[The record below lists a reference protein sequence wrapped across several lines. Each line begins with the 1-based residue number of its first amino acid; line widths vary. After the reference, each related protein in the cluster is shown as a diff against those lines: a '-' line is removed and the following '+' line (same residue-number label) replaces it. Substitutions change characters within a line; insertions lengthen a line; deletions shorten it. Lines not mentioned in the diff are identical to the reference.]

1 MPDYYPSR
9 TLSASEIPSGIGQVT
24 IFART
29 GSDQTAMSG
38 SFAVDYCD
46 FNTEVTDEPNCWT
59 RTSAGLYT
67 CSIAADWLIIWHF
80 YSPSA
85 RAYLQIVQNSVV
97 DDYSFWG
104 PAAHAAL
111 AYGAAWQ
118 RIPFRVRTAANDTI
132 RFSLI
137 SNAAYTLPYTDSV
150 RAGKVNFIEIVRMK

>member
-1 MPDYYPSR
+1 MPVDYYPPGGGSD
-9 TLSASEIPSGIGQVT
+9 AEIPSGIGQVT

-80 YSPSA
+80 YSTSPG
-85 RAYLQIVQNSVV
+85 AYLQIVQNSVV
-97 DDYSFWG
+97 DDYSVWG
-104 PAAHAAL
+104 PGL
-111 AYGAAWQ
+111 GGAWQ
-118 RIPFRVRTAANDTI
+118 RMPFRVRTAANDTI

-137 SNAAYTLPYTDSV
+137 SSAAYTLPYTDSV